1 MGSVL
6 IRNLDDAII
15 ENFRTKAELNGCSLE
30 QELRDAL
37 RQTAP
42 LTADQKHAMISR
54 TLITLPADAP
64 DSTDLI
70 RDDRDRR

>member
-42 LTADQKHAMISR
+42 LTADQKRAMISR

>member
-1 MGSVL
+1 MGSIV

-15 ENFRTKAELNGCSLE
+15 DSFRTKAELNGRSLE
-30 QELRDAL
+30 AEMRDAL

-42 LTADQKHAMISR
+42 LSREQKCRMLEKVR
-54 TLITLPADAP
+54 ITLPAGSP

-70 RDDRDRR
+70 REDRDSR

>member
-15 ENFRTKAELNGCSLE
+15 DKFRTKAELNGCSLE

-42 LTADQKHAMISR
+42 LTADQKRTMIRR

-70 RDDRDRR
+70 REDRDRR